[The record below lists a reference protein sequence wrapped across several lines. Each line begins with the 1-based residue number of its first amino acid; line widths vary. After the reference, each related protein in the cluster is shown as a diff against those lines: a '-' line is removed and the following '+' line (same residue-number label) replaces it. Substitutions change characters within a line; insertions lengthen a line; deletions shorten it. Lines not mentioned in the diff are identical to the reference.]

1 MAQYMGEIRGEI
13 QRLTEELIERQE
25 LDGTWRFC
33 FENGISIDACT
44 IILFRT
50 LNNDKEDLIRQ
61 LHDRILAAQE
71 PEGCWRWYHDDKEGH
86 LSATVEA
93 YYALLYSG
101 YSKPEDEP
109 IQRAKRYILDRGGIG
124 HAGSLLTKA
133 ILAATGQRDWPTSL
147 SLIPIEILLLP
158 ESLPLNFYDFSGYS
172 RVHLVPLLIMADR
185 NCRARSKR
193 TPDLSELFLD
203 ARSEEED
210 PLTLT
215 PESREPLKLIQSA
228 LAHLVGTP
236 QRIRHAAVNRA
247 E

>member
-1 MAQYMGEIRGEI
+1 MGEIRGEI

-109 IQRAKRYILDRGGIG
+109 IQRAKRYPGPGRHWARRKPAHQSHSGR
-124 HAGSLLTKA
+124 HRTER
-133 ILAATGQRDWPTSL
+133 LAD
-147 SLIPIEILLLP
+147 
-158 ESLPLNFYDFSGYS
+158 
-172 RVHLVPLLIMADR
+172 LLIAHPHR
-185 NCRARSKR
+185 NPAI
-193 TPDLSELFLD
+193 
-203 ARSEEED
+203 A
-210 PLTLT
+210 
-215 PESREPLKLIQSA
+215 
-228 LAHLVGTP
+228 
-236 QRIRHAAVNRA
+236 
-247 E
+247 